1 MQSEQP
7 LQPVKNEER
16 SISILPFDVQLQN
29 IFALEVAAKRF
40 PIELSQ
46 TQLSPIEGYTCKINP
61 GGLSSPDCTNLT
73 ALYKQAQELDFKAHI
88 GAICFET
95 SRVITQRINR
105 IPLDA
110 AIYAYGTDNIR
121 ALEKNPF

>member
-73 ALYKQAQELDFKAHI
+73 ALYKQAQDLDFKAHI
-88 GAICFET
+88 GATCSQT
-95 SRVITQRINR
+95 SIVTHAKYSIASHYMLLFMLMVQI
-105 IPLDA
+105 I
-110 AIYAYGTDNIR
+110 
-121 ALEKNPF
+121 LEH